1 LWHALRD
8 VVLFWA
14 EQGVRTFRVDNPH
27 TKPLPFWHWM
37 IADVKGRCP
46 DVIFLAEAFTRPKP
60 MAHLAKVGFSQ
71 SYTYFTWRDDKAGLI
86 AYMTELTQ
94 SGLRDFFRPHFFV
107 NTPDINPLFLQ
118 SSGRAGF
125 LIRAALAATLSG
137 LWGMY
142 AGFELCES
150 AALPGREEYLDS
162 EKYELRP
169 RPDRAPGDIVD
180 EITQLNWLRRAEPAL
195 QSHLGVTFH
204 TAYNDN
210 IIYYSKQ
217 AAGEAGLILVAVSLD
232 PHHAQ
237 AAEFEVPLW
246 LLGLSDRESVAVHDL
261 LAGATFRWTGKMQR
275 VTLTP
280 DQPYAIWRIAAGDE
294 A

>member
-1 LWHALRD
+1 LTEY
-8 VVLFWA
+8 V
-14 EQGVRTFRVDNPH
+14 
-27 TKPLPFWHWM
+27 
-37 IADVKGRCP
+37 
-46 DVIFLAEAFTRPKP
+46 
-60 MAHLAKVGFSQ
+60 
-71 SYTYFTWRDDKAGLI
+71 
-86 AYMTELTQ
+86 TELTQ
-94 SGLRDFFRPHFFV
+94 TGLRDFFRPHFFV

-180 EITQLNWLRRAEPAL
+180 EIAQLNRLRRAEPAL
-195 QSHLGVTFH
+195 QRHVGLEFH
-204 TAYNDN
+204 NAYNDN
-210 IIYYSKQ
+210 IIYYSKE
-217 AAGEAGLILVAVSLD
+217 AAGEAGRILVAVNLD
-232 PHHAQ
+232 PHRVQ
-237 AAEFEVPLW
+237 AADFEVPLW
-246 LLGLSDRESVAVHDL
+246 LLGLSDWESVAVHNL
-261 LAGATFRWTGKMQR
+261 LSGEAFRWTGKMQR

-280 DQPYAIWRIAAGDE
+280 EHPYAIWRIAAGGE

>member
-1 LWHALRD
+1 
-8 VVLFWA
+8 
-14 EQGVRTFRVDNPH
+14 
-27 TKPLPFWHWM
+27 
-37 IADVKGRCP
+37 
-46 DVIFLAEAFTRPKP
+46 
-60 MAHLAKVGFSQ
+60 
-71 SYTYFTWRDDKAGLI
+71 
-86 AYMTELTQ
+86 
-94 SGLRDFFRPHFFV
+94 
-107 NTPDINPLFLQ
+107 
-118 SSGRAGF
+118 
-125 LIRAALAATLSG
+125 
-137 LWGMY
+137 
-142 AGFELCES
+142 
-150 AALPGREEYLDS
+150 
-162 EKYELRP
+162 
-169 RPDRAPGDIVD
+169 
-180 EITQLNWLRRAEPAL
+180 L

-210 IIYYSKQ
+210 LIYYSKQ

-237 AAEFEVPLW
+237 AADFEVPLW